1 MTKRKEIWTVALTKN
16 GGYIMRQNLEG
27 LNYENETVF
36 SSFDEAIA
44 FTNRLD
50 TLYGYKQDAA

>member
-1 MTKRKEIWTVALTKN
+1 MTKRKEIWTVALAKH

-36 SSFDEAIA
+36 FSFDEAIA

-50 TLYGYKQDAA
+50 TLYGYRQDAA